1 MRRFSWA
8 LWGIAAVLL
17 AGGINL
23 EARHHAAAKRAEA
36 AKSAALLGGYAEVSA
51 YSPAALAEAKSQGRP
66 ILVAFQGA
74 GCRECA
80 VQQEAIR
87 QMASDQSYK
96 GLRVLLVD
104 VDKQIDAL
112 RDLGA
117 TMRSTLVVFQGKKEV
132 TRSVGVTDSDA
143 IRNSV
148 RRTLI

>member
-8 LWGIAAVLL
+8 LWAIAAVLL
-17 AGGINL
+17 AGGVNL
-23 EARHHAAAKRAEA
+23 EARHHAAAKRAAA
-36 AKSAALLGGYAEVSA
+36 AKAAALMGGYAEISA

-74 GCRECA
+74 GCRECEA
-80 VQQEAIR
+80 QQKAIR
-87 QMASDQSYK
+87 QMAADRSYS

-104 VDKQIDAL
+104 VDKQLDAL
-112 RDLGA
+112 RALGA
-117 TMRSTLVVFQGKKEV
+117 TMRSTLVVFQGRKEI

-143 IRNSV
+143 IRSAV